1 MTDLER
7 QIRAEIAQTGPMPVS
22 RYMELCL
29 THPEHGY
36 YVKRG
41 PFGVDGDFTTAP
53 EISQMFGELIGLWL
67 LQVWQDQGC
76 PAPIRLV
83 ELGPGRGTLMADAL
97 RAASMV
103 PAFGEA
109 ADLWLIEVSPRLR
122 ALQFAKLP
130 EAQWADRL
138 EEVPDGPTL
147 LVANEFFDALP
158 IRQFI
163 TGPNETTEIL
173 VGCDPTGALTMG
185 RFEPPRAED
194 GPIGW
199 TEVSPAQEPIT
210 REISRRITQY
220 GGSALVI
227 DYGYRADDRPNGP
240 TLQAV
245 RQHEK
250 VPPLTAPGDC
260 DLTWLVDFDRL
271 ATQLPA
277 PHVTTQ
283 GAFLAAIGIGQRAE
297 ALAARDPGQ
306 TDSIAADLHRLTAPD
321 QMGTLFKVL
330 AAVPETAPLPPGF

>member
-1 MTDLER
+1 
-7 QIRAEIAQTGPMPVS
+7 MPVS

-36 YVKRG
+36 YVKRD

-76 PAPIRLV
+76 PAPFRLV
-83 ELGPGRGTLMADAL
+83 ELGPGRGTLLVDAL
-97 RAASMV
+97 RAARMV

-109 ADLWLIEVSPRLR
+109 ADLWLVEASPRLR
-122 ALQFAKLP
+122 ALQIAKLP
-130 EAQWADRL
+130 QAQWADRL

-163 TGPNETTEIL
+163 TGPDEMTEIL

-185 RFEPPRAED
+185 RFEPARGED

-210 REISRRITQY
+210 REISRRIMQH
-220 GGSALVI
+220 GGAALVI

-245 RQHEK
+245 RRHEK

-271 ATQLPA
+271 SAQLKTSR
-277 PHVTTQ
+277 VTTQ
-283 GAFLAAIGIGQRAE
+283 GAFLAAIGIGQRAQ
-297 ALAARDPGQ
+297 ALAARDSGQ
-306 TDSIAADLHRLTAPD
+306 TDSIAAALHRLTAPD

-330 AAVPETAPLPPGF
+330 AAVPETAPPPPGF